1 MHYQQSQMWNTSPQ
15 KGKKPAFHFTENA
28 SQKQNGQNINT
39 HIYIYLN
46 ALCVYVNHSHNSKH
60 LGEPARSI

>member
-1 MHYQQSQMWNTSPQ
+1 MHYQQSQMWNTSSQ

-39 HIYIYLN
+39 HKYIYTWMH
-46 ALCVYVNHSHNSKH
+46 YVFM
-60 LGEPARSI
+60 